1 MDGGG
6 TGWAGRMRDGK
17 GESQRAS
24 TPTLLFLIPKPNI
37 TVTENLL
44 HYRHPISPYL
54 GEQLCGKVEATYLRG
69 QPVFVDGTFPG
80 VPRGRE
86 YKR

>member
-1 MDGGG
+1 
-6 TGWAGRMRDGK
+6 
-17 GESQRAS
+17 
-24 TPTLLFLIPKPNI
+24 
-37 TVTENLL
+37 L

-54 GEQLCGKVEATYLRG
+54 GEKLCGKVEATYLRG